1 MSKDKQYLIFIPV
14 LCFAISTTIY
24 TNYKMDKMFNTM
36 RENMEKNMKKKM
48 EKYEKKDNDNLI
60 IL

>member
-1 MSKDKQYLIFIPV
+1 MNKDYLVIIPV
-14 LCFAISTTIY
+14 MCFAISTTIY

-36 RENMEKNMKKKM
+36 RENMEKNMKKSTS
-48 EKYEKKDNDNLI
+48 KKDDDNLI

>member
-1 MSKDKQYLIFIPV
+1 MKDKQYLIFIPV
-14 LCFAISTTIY
+14 LIFAISTTIY

-36 RENMEKNMKKKM
+36 RENMEKNMKKSTS
-48 EKYEKKDNDNLI
+48 KKDDDNLI

>member
-1 MSKDKQYLIFIPV
+1 MSKDYLVVIPV

-24 TNYKMDKMFNTM
+24 TNYKMDMMYNTM

-48 EKYEKKDNDNLI
+48 EKYEKKDDNLI